1 MHTEPATLQPSQGV
15 PGGLEDGV
23 GQGEGLSPSRTMT
36 LAHCLHFLKAFVYGD
51 CTFITGYTISISELQ
66 RKKKL
71 DSKNI

>member
-51 CTFITGYTISISELQ
+51 CTFITGYTISISDVQ